1 MIIKRLTLKNFG
13 VYAGTNTFSF
23 TSDKPIVLIGGMN
36 GCGKTTFLE
45 AVLLALYGSN
55 SSAYLE
61 SKKKTYGQYLKAMV
75 NRNHVDEEC
84 SVELEFEI
92 CGDKSEVY
100 VIRREWTAQS
110 KIIKEELR
118 VYKDGKYNEFLTGNW
133 SMFVEN
139 ILPSALSS
147 FFFFDGEKIAELAI
161 DSSNTQL
168 KNAIRSMLGISVL
181 DVLNSDLVRNL
192 KKAEKRGLK
201 SKTAEEVQK
210 LREVKENAEK
220 VLDEIDAS
228 IDALQQKLGKD
239 QEVLDSLHIQYA
251 AKGGNAV
258 SHRNELLHEKS
269 TLTAQLGIAES
280 KICDLAAAELPLLLV
295 ADLVG
300 EIKLEAQDEHMES
313 VLSEAL
319 SWMDGFYEEFVH
331 QNGDS
336 SAGSKAFVDF
346 FRGKVDGFQGDS
358 FYNLS
363 DQALLQVNNLVETV
377 MESVSAEAEELLAQ
391 KKEIKMKIDEIEGF
405 LTLDINEKELEEIQ
419 QKIRE
424 IDQLLVED
432 KVRESELARKR
443 SEANAKVISSTLEFN
458 RYVEAY
464 LSDEEQMDTIERT
477 IKYSNIAMNII
488 NRYTAELQKRKT
500 GVLAETITDCYQK
513 LASKK
518 SMIQQIFMDPKTL
531 NLTYFAE
538 DGSEVPRDSLSAG
551 EKQLMVV
558 SVLWALA
565 ICSKKK
571 LPTIIDTP
579 LSRLDSTHRTA
590 MITTYFPNAGE
601 QTIILSTDSEI
612 DAGYYELMKDNVGDE
627 YTLNYDEI
635 SKSTSIEKGYL
646 IGERA

>member
-110 KIIKEELR
+110 KIIKEELQ

-133 SMFVEN
+133 PMFVEN

-239 QEVLDSLHIQYA
+239 QEALDSLHIQYA

-269 TLTAQLGIAES
+269 TLTAQLGIVES

-295 ADLVG
+295 AGLVG

-346 FRGKVDGFQGDS
+346 FRGKVNGFQGDS

-646 IGERA
+646 IGERV